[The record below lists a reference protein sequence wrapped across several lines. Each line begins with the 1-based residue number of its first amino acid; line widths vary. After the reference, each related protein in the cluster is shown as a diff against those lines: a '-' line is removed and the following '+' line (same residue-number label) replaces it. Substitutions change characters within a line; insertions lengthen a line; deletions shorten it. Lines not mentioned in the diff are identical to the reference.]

1 MCRIS
6 SDMAATLVLTAVL
19 GIIGYFLAETCNSIK
34 TLEKDVITI
43 REKIIAFEATR
54 LSRQEIMTMISEYHT
69 THLPAK

>member
-1 MCRIS
+1 
-6 SDMAATLVLTAVL
+6 MAATLVLTAVL

-54 LSRQEIMTMISEYHT
+54 LSRQEIMAMIS
-69 THLPAK
+69 